1 MKTSGESCGACEVAD
16 PLESRLLKP
25 KEPGGFN
32 AYCHHLPCSLASEL
46 RVTVDRMEV
55 IEAEFND
62 GVLRPVRRLRL
73 RPGERVGI
81 VVVRRP
87 DPLRWDLAR
96 LSKVISD
103 EDTLTEAGL
112 AEWEA
117 TLSHED
123 RR

>member
-1 MKTSGESCGACEVAD
+1 MLYDGADFSFLVPHQAQ
-16 PLESRLLKP
+16 
-25 KEPGGFN
+25 GF
-32 AYCHHLPCSLASEL
+32 

-62 GVLRPVRRLRL
+62 GVLRPMRRLRL

-81 VVVRRP
+81 MVVRRP

-96 LSKVISD
+96 LSRVVQD
-103 EDTLTEAGL
+103 EDALAEAGL

-117 TLSHED
+117 TLRHED
-123 RR
+123 HG